1 KAGPGRNT
9 HAPLLPHSPA
19 SDDEKPVFLR
29 LTRGSETRYSAGGD
43 KKSEAVV
50 SHWATAPSM
59 NKLPIAVCMI
69 SGPEAGRIGHAL
81 ESVAGWVSE
90 IVVVLNDEVRD
101 GTEEI
106 ALHHGATVFREA
118 WKGHV
123 KQKASAAQ
131 KAAQPWLLGLDAD
144 EAISEALRWQ
154 IAALFSAPARVEQ
167 HAAYQFPRLT
177 WFCGRWIRHGD
188 WYPDL
193 QTRLWRKGAAEWGG
207 ADPHDKL
214 HVRGSIGRLR
224 GDLLH
229 YSNPHISSY
238 VQKIN
243 YFADAHLQRQ
253 LEQGAQWSAA
263 SAVIRPAWRFVRA
276 YFLRRGFLD

>member
-1 KAGPGRNT
+1 MT
-9 HAPLLPHSPA
+9 
-19 SDDEKPVFLR
+19 
-29 LTRGSETRYSAGGD
+29 
-43 KKSEAVV
+43 
-50 SHWATAPSM
+50 
-59 NKLPIAVCMI
+59 KLPISVCMI
-69 SGPEAGRIGHAL
+69 SGPEASRIGRAL
-81 ESVAGWVSE
+81 ESVAGWTSE
-90 IVVVLNDEVRD
+90 IIVVLNDDARD

-106 ALHHGATVFREA
+106 ALRYGASVFREA

-131 KAAQPWLLGLDAD
+131 KAGQPWLLGLDAD
-144 EAISEALRWQ
+144 EAVSDRLRSE
-154 IAALFSAPARVEQ
+154 INGLFSNPARLEA
-167 HAAYQFPRLT
+167 HAAWQFPRLT

-193 QTRLWRKGAAEWGG
+193 QTRLWRKDAAEWGG

-214 HVRGSIGRLR
+214 HVRGTVGRLA

-229 YSNPHISSY
+229 FSNPNISSY

-253 LEQGAQWSAA
+253 LEQGARWSVSAA
-263 SAVIRPAWRFVRA
+263 VARPAWRFLRA
-276 YFLRRGFLD
+276 YFLRRGFLDGYPGFFIAASTAYSTLVRHSRLFEYLQRPDQEKCNPTKSP